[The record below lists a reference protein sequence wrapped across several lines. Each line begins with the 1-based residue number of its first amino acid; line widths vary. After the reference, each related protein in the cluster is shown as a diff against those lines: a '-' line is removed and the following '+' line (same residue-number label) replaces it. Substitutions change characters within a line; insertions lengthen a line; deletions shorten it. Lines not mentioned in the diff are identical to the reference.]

1 MRKLH
6 ARGRR
11 QYELQSIVMEN
22 SAGGD
27 GNERAPA
34 MSAAKHRV
42 TGGADDFR
50 VRLLDKDLGE
60 EILDRAPHFR
70 LGGIEVLTGY
80 SCP

>member
-1 MRKLH
+1 M
-6 ARGRR
+6 
-11 QYELQSIVMEN
+11 
-22 SAGGD
+22 AG
-27 GNERAPA
+27 EEQRLVQCYRLK
-34 MSAAKHRV
+34 SAALYGAGAKMGGIL
-42 TGGADDFR
+42 TGADDFR